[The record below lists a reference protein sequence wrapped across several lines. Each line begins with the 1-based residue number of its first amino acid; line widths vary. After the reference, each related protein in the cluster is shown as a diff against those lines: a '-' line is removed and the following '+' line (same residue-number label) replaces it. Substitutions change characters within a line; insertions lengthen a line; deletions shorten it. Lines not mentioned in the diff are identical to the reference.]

1 MRERI
6 EQEPAPELEI
16 DTPAL
21 PAVPYL
27 NVLSISSVTK
37 RVPYEGSGIQRPDG
51 GVNHGFT
58 NLKRH
63 PERIDTIPELA
74 SDPAL
79 RSLMAAID
87 RPGTGLFGI
96 ACESKTIVDARG
108 CRLSGYI
115 EFALNAQDEVTDA
128 ASYFRLFHEFERRL
142 WQEGFAEPVSFQW
155 EICPTRFAEAGVDGF
170 AVDVRVD
177 TDHRPEMSSAYEC
190 WTRALAALEA
200 VLAGVPA
207 RSGLPIY
214 VRES

>member
-1 MRERI
+1 MRPRSEH
-6 EQEPAPELEI
+6 EPAPELEI
-16 DTPAL
+16 DAPPL

-63 PERIDTIPELA
+63 PERIDAIPELA

-87 RPGTGLFGI
+87 RPGTGVFGI
-96 ACESKTIVDARG
+96 ACDSKTILDSRG
-108 CRLSGYI
+108 CRLSGYV
-115 EFALNAQDEVTDA
+115 EFALNERDEVTDA
-128 ASYFRLFHEFERRL
+128 ANYFRLFHAFARRL
-142 WQEGFAEPVSFQW
+142 RQEDFAEPVSFQW
-155 EICPTRFAEAGVDGF
+155 EICPTRFVEAGVDGY

-177 TDHRPEMSSAYEC
+177 TDLRPDPSSAYEC
-190 WTRALAALEA
+190 WTRALAALEV

-207 RSGLPIY
+207 RSGSPIY
-214 VRES
+214 VPES